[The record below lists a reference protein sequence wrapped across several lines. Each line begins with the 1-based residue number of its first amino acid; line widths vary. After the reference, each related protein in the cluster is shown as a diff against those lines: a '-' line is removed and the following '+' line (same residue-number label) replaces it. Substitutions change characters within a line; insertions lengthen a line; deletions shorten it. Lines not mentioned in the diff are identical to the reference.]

1 MKIARSG
8 SVPDAYTL
16 SIDKRRESPRDL
28 PLVESIWQ
36 QRIDGKLARDERST
50 RCCDNS
56 HRSKEREADH
66 FVEQTRADVR
76 VPLRLARRHFAEI
89 ESDDS
94 FSRAASGAQESD
106 RFVPRQSAGNGRTR
120 AGTESRIETVD
131 VPR

>member
-1 MKIARSG
+1 RDRTRHNEPLLDEDRAEWKRAGRLHAQHRQASRVAAR
-8 SVPDAYTL
+8 
-16 SIDKRRESPRDL
+16 L

-50 RCCDNS
+50 RSCDNS

-94 FSRAASGAQESD
+94 FSRAANRAQE
-106 RFVPRQSAGNGRTR
+106 
-120 AGTESRIETVD
+120 
-131 VPR
+131 